1 MSTKLIPGSQAPAL
15 SLPRVGGG
23 TWTLSD
29 QTPEVLTMVIVYRGY
44 HCPVCKDFL
53 AGELEPLVPDFE
65 AAGVRVV
72 AVSMDNEERATKAK
86 AEWGLSKTEIAYGM
100 TEATA
105 RNWGLYISSSIKEAE
120 AAVFPEPG
128 TFWIKPDGS
137 LYLIDIANMP
147 FARPNLKLLLS
158 KVPAV
163 SAGYPARGTKVA

>member
-1 MSTKLIPGSQAPAL
+1 MSMKLMPGAQAPAL
-15 SLPRVGGG
+15 SLPLVGGG
-23 TWTLSD
+23 TWTLAD
-29 QTPEVLTMVIVYRGY
+29 QTPDAVTMVIVYRGY

-53 AGELEPLVPDFE
+53 SGDLDPLVKDFE
-65 AAGVRVV
+65 AAGVSVV
-72 AVSMDNEERATKAK
+72 AVSMDSEERAAKAK
-86 AEWGLSKTEIAYGM
+86 SEWGLDNTPIAYGM

-105 RNWGLYISSSIKEAE
+105 RAWGLYISSSIKEAE

-147 FARPNLKLLLS
+147 FARPNLKLLLA

-163 SAGYPARGTKVA
+163 GNGYPARGTKVA